1 MPIGIIVISL
11 LFMVIGMV
19 VQAKLKSKFAA
30 YSKVPTGSGLSGKEI
45 AEKMLHENGIYDVSV
60 VSVQGFLSDHY
71 DPAKKQ

>member
-1 MPIGIIVISL
+1 M
-11 LFMVIGMV
+11 
-19 VQAKLKSKFAA
+19 LKSKFAI

-71 DPAKKQ
+71 DPSKKQ